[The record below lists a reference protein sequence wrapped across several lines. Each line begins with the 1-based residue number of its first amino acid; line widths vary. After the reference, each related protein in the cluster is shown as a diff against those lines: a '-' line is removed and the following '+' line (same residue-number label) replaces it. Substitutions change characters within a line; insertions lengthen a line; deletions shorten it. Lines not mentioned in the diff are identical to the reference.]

1 MTERTFA
8 LLGSGEFEPWT
19 TDVDRWLL
27 DRTTRSGPVLITPTA
42 SAPEGEDV
50 FRHWAGM
57 GLGHFNGSSRRADV
71 LELRTRDDAYRDD
84 VVKRLDDAS
93 VLYFSGGNPAY
104 LVETLA
110 DTPFWTA
117 ALSGLHRGLA
127 YAGCSAGV
135 AALGVLA
142 PDSSRRRFSDDVWR
156 DGLGL
161 FPGTLFA
168 PHWDAVDFYISGATA
183 AIKHA
188 VPSDARLFAIDE
200 NTAALGDG
208 RTWSVAGSGSVA
220 IHEEGAWRRYR
231 SGETFECDALGEAQ
245 ATPEMTEER
254 A

>member
-27 DRTTRSGPVLITPTA
+27 DRTTRSGPVLIAPTA

-50 FRHWAGM
+50 FRRWADM
-57 GLGHFNGSSRRADV
+57 GLDHFGSSSQRAEV
-71 LELRTRDDAYRDD
+71 LELRTREDAFRDD
-84 VVKRLDDAS
+84 VVERLGDAS
-93 VLYFSGGNPAY
+93 ILYFSGGNPAY

-110 DTPFWTA
+110 DTRFWTA
-117 ALSGLHRGLA
+117 VLSGIDRGLA

-135 AALGVLA
+135 AALGVRA
-142 PDSSRRRFSDDVWR
+142 PDSSRRGFSDDVWR
-156 DGLGL
+156 DGVCL

-168 PHWDAVDFYISGATA
+168 PHWDAVDFYIPGATA
-183 AIKHA
+183 AIQGA

-208 RTWSVAGSGSVA
+208 RTWSVAGSGNVA
-220 IHEEGAWRRYR
+220 ILEDGAWRRYR
-231 SGETFECDALGEAQ
+231 SGETFECDALDEAQ
-245 ATPEMTEER
+245 ATPEMTQER